1 MAIAILNN
9 YRQSPRKL
17 RILADLVRG
26 KRADQ
31 ALVALNALSKRGSLP
46 LRKLIESAI
55 ANAKHDKAS
64 ASHLV
69 VKEITVNGGPI
80 LYRRMPRARGT
91 AYPIRKRTSHCK
103 VVLEEVH
110 AQSEKS
116 EKTVKKS

>member
-1 MAIAILNN
+1 MAIAILND

-17 RILADLVRG
+17 RLLADLVRG

-31 ALVALNALSKRGSLP
+31 AIIALNALTKRGSLP

-55 ANAKHDKAS
+55 ANSKHDKNS

-80 LYRRMPRARGT
+80 LYRQMPRARGS
-91 AYPIRKRTSHCK
+91 AAPIRKRTSHCR
-103 VVLEEVH
+103 VVLEEIKET
-110 AQSEKS
+110 Q
-116 EKTVKKS
+116 KTKA